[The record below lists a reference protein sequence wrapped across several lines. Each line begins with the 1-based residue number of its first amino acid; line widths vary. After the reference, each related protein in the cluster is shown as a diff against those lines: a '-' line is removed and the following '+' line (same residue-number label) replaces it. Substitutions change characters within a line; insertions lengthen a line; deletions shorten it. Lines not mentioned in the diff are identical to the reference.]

1 VATAVGTVLG
11 VLVSGVA
18 LSGCESSPN
27 ANAGA
32 PPPGAAPATPPALV
46 EVASVRTGNIDERWV
61 FLGTARS
68 LADATLA
75 AGAAGEVIEVGVRE
89 GDHVDAGKIL
99 VLTDDSL
106 TRARYSSAKA
116 TRAARRSEL
125 EQAERDRKRA
135 QQLGEV
141 VVPRSEI
148 EGAEARARS
157 LESQTSALGASVRE
171 QKAALDRHFVRAPFA
186 GTVRTRLV
194 DPGDWVNVGDPVLE
208 LFAEGQLE
216 VLVDASAD
224 LAAYVQE
231 GGKAQLVSG
240 EHTAEAEIRGV
251 VRALDPVTRTI
262 KLRVMPKDPASA
274 SWLVPGASVD
284 VAFEI
289 SRGGDGVVVPRDAL
303 VQGPVDTKVVRV
315 VPASSAEAAGSAA
328 AAASGGAAPSAPA
341 GSGEVAEQVVVEIV
355 ALGER
360 EAIVRAK
367 GGQTLTAG
375 DTVVIRGNERVRPGQ
390 AVTRREAQAETTGA
404 PSGEP
409 TKPPTE
415 PTK

>member
-1 VATAVGTVLG
+1 VGCQ
-11 VLVSGVA
+11 A
-18 LSGCESSPN
+18 SPD
-27 ANAGA
+27 AKAGA

-46 EVASVRTGNIDERWV
+46 EVATVRTGNIDERWV
-61 FLGTARS
+61 FLGIARS

-125 EQAERDRKRA
+125 QQAERDRKRA
-135 QQLGEV
+135 EQLGEV

-148 EGAEARARS
+148 EAAEARAQS
-157 LESQTSALGASVRE
+157 LESQTSALGATVRE

-240 EHTAEAEIRGV
+240 EHSADAEIRGI

-262 KLRVMPKDPASA
+262 KLRVLPTDPQAA

-284 VAFEI
+284 VGFEI
-289 SRGGDGVVVPRDAL
+289 TRGGDGVVVPRDAL
-303 VQGPVDTKVVRV
+303 VQGPVDTKVVRI
-315 VPASSAEAAGSAA
+315 VPASSAGDATNTNGP
-328 AAASGGAAPSAPA
+328 AP
-341 GSGEVAEQVVVEIV
+341 SGEVAEHVVVEIV

-390 AVTRREAQAETTGA
+390 PVTRRDAEAAKAEA
-404 PSGEP
+404 PSGDP
-409 TKPPTE
+409 TPAKTSPTE
-415 PTK
+415 PKK